1 MSRTV
6 TTIQVI
12 LGSIAF
18 SLVMVLFLTG
28 MVAGQKRD
36 QMAEP
41 PAPSEGEQS
50 GAPVDPGKRV
60 PGMPE
65 KKLSEY
71 ETFPEAGKKNPDRQL
86 EYKAEGKP
94 SVEFRD
100 SLRSHEAYATQTVEW
115 KTCAGGDASCAMVLV
130 PLDWDD
136 PSGPALEIAVTRVSG
151 AGSGN
156 QPLFVNPGGPGL
168 GGTSMGVSLAG
179 RWKDYDVIGWDP
191 RGTGNS
197 THVVCGTGKETD
209 TWLNLDASPDD
220 EAEDKALRDGSAEFA
235 RQCRD
240 GSGDLLDH
248 LTTIDVVRDLDLLR
262 HVLGAEKL
270 NYLGVSYGTYVGAT
284 YAQLFPNS
292 VGRMILDAA
301 VDITG
306 KDDVPQAAGF
316 ELALKNFSTWCAGSN
331 LCALGNDEAA
341 ITKRIGDFLSGLDSS
356 PLKVGD
362 RLLTQSLATT
372 GVAMF
377 LYHDE
382 TAYRTLA
389 AVLGAAMN
397 GQGEDLMEAADSYNN
412 RNDDGTYDT
421 LVYAF
426 PAMSCADWADTGA
439 ADMAK
444 HWKETFSDAPTMAP
458 NLGLSY
464 TCQFWTADSAPQLK
478 LTAKGAPPILV
489 VGTTGD
495 SATPYEQ
502 AVSMAKQLD
511 SGRLLTLKGA
521 GHGAV
526 TGDNKCIAE
535 AVDRYLYEGT
545 PPEEGKTCS

>member
-28 MVAGQKRD
+28 MVGGQKRD
-36 QMAEP
+36 QEAGP
-41 PAPSEGEQS
+41 AAPSEGEQT
-50 GAPVDPGKRV
+50 GASVDPGKRV

-71 ETFPEAGKKNPDRQL
+71 ETFPDAAPKNPDRQL
-86 EYKAEGKP
+86 DYKAQGRP
-94 SVEFRD
+94 SVEFKK
-100 SLRSHEAYATQTVEW
+100 SLTTHEAYATQTVEW
-115 KTCAGGDASCAMVLV
+115 SACAGDSASCATVLV

-151 AGSGN
+151 SGSGN
-156 QPLFVNPGGPGL
+156 QPLFVNPGGPGE
-168 GGTSMGVSLAG
+168 GGSSMAVSLAG
-179 RWKDYDVIGWDP
+179 RWKDYDLIGWDP

-197 THVVCGTGKETD
+197 THVVCGTGKQTD
-209 TWLNLDASPDD
+209 AWLNLDSSPDD
-220 EAEDKALRDGSAEFA
+220 DAEDKALRDGSAEFA

-240 GSGDLLDH
+240 ASGDLLDH
-248 LTTIDVVRDLDLLR
+248 LSTVDVVRDLDLLR
-262 HVLGAEKL
+262 HMLGAEKL
-270 NYLGVSYGTYVGAT
+270 NYFGVSYGTYVGAT

-306 KDDVPQAAGF
+306 KDEVPQAAGF

-331 LCALGNDEAA
+331 LCTLGNDEAT
-341 ITKRIGDFLSGLDSS
+341 ITKRIGTFLSGLDAS
-356 PLKVGD
+356 PVKVGD
-362 RLLTQSLATT
+362 RPLTQSLAST

-389 AVLGAAMN
+389 GVLEAAMN
-397 GQGEDLMEAADSYNN
+397 GQGEGLLKAADSYSN
-412 RNDDGTYDT
+412 RHQDGTYDT

-426 PAMSCADWADTGA
+426 PAMSCADWPDTGA

-444 HWKETFSDAPTMAP
+444 QWKKTFSAAPTMAP
-458 NLGLSY
+458 HLGVSY
-464 TCQFWTADSAPQLK
+464 TCQFWTAASAPVLK

-502 AVSMAKQLD
+502 AVSMAKQLE

-526 TGDNKCIAE
+526 TGDNKCIEE
-535 AVDRYLYEGT
+535 AVDKYLYEGT
-545 PPEEGKTCS
+545 PPEESKTCS